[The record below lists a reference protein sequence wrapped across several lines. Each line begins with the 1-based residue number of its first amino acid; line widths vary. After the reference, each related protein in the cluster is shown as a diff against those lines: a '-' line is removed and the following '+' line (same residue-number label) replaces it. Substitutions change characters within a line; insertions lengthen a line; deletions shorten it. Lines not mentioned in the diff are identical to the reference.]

1 MSKTRMDLPRRQT
14 RETVPACYA
23 PATFAAGQTFSLA
36 PVLFSYTIYFLL
48 SKKNDLNT
56 PIIFSC
62 NSRSKTTNY
71 MALTLAGTSF
81 IEEPTSC
88 WRMREQGL
96 LAVVIVLCF
105 PTWCDTRWNQNMRET
120 SCGGT
125 GLSRLYLRGG
135 GTPASGYT
143 GLPDEDLLDEPRS
156 GKELWDA
163 VYSRAG
169 VITLCNDAGFDSSFV
184 GEHLKVER
192 GGRRVRNFEYGHSC
206 ARSAAVAHETITSTR
221 QTSRSTSKNKG
232 TSTPAAASKI
242 FYFEAQVK
250 GGDLPLPG
258 AKNLN
263 LTFPVPDSMKAK
275 IGLDFL
281 HLHNRG
287 TVGCSIGVVDAKSTR
302 GFHSTPSPFNTM
314 VLDHIT
320 RHLSQSIV

>member
-1 MSKTRMDLPRRQT
+1 MATTLP
-14 RETVPACYA
+14 
-23 PATFAAGQTFSLA
+23 
-36 PVLFSYTIYFLL
+36 
-48 SKKNDLNT
+48 
-56 PIIFSC
+56 
-62 NSRSKTTNY
+62 
-71 MALTLAGTSF
+71 GTSF
-81 IEEPTSC
+81 IEESTFS

-96 LAVVIVLCF
+96 LAVMIVLCF
-105 PTWCDTRWNQNMRET
+105 PTWCDTRWNQNMRDA

-143 GLPDEDLLDEPRS
+143 GLPDEELLDEPRS

-206 ARSAAVAHETITSTR
+206 ARSAAVAHESITSTR
-221 QTSRSTSKNKG
+221 QTSRSTRSTSKNKG
-232 TSTPAAASKI
+232 TSAPAATSKI

-258 AKNLN
+258 VKNMN
-263 LTFPVPDSMKAK
+263 LTFPVPDSIKAK
-275 IGLDFL
+275 IGLDYLAF
-281 HLHNRG
+281 HNRG

-314 VLDHIT
+314 VLDNIS
-320 RHLSQSIV
+320 RHVSQSIV